1 MKAMLQAVSFL
12 TRIPVPNLNYSTADW
27 QRSVRYYPLVGALIG
42 LLLWVVHLGAM
53 TTFSPQ
59 VSAVITLLFWVYLT
73 GGLHL
78 DGWMD
83 LADGLGSNRSRE
95 QMLAIMKDSR
105 VGAMGVIAAISLF
118 LLKGVA
124 LFDILSQPGTARL
137 IAVPLAARTLV
148 MVMMRSF
155 PYLARD
161 GIALG
166 MRETL
171 NLWSLICGCAFML
184 LIGWY
189 LGAWQMLLAI
199 GIAALIAVVFAVR
212 VIRKLGGLTG
222 DVYGALIESTE
233 AVCLLGLLAV
243 GRWLS

>member
-12 TRIPVPNLNYSTADW
+12 TRIPVPNLNYSTEDW
-27 QRSVRYYPLVGALIG
+27 QRSVRYYPVVGALIG
-42 LLLWVVHLGAM
+42 LLLWGVHAAAM
-53 TTFSPQ
+53 STFSPQ
-59 VSAVITLLFWVYLT
+59 VSAVLTLLFWVYIT

-95 QMLAIMKDSR
+95 QMLTIMKDSR

-118 LLKGVA
+118 LLKGVTLA
-124 LFDILSQPGTARL
+124 DFFTLPGNIRI
-137 IAVPLAARTLV
+137 IAVPLVARTLV

-166 MRETL
+166 MREAL
-171 NLWSLICGCAFML
+171 NVWSLGFGCVFML
-184 LIGWY
+184 SVGWF
-189 LGAWQMLLAI
+189 LGSWQLLVAI
-199 GIAALIAVVFAVR
+199 GIAACFAVVFAFKVY
-212 VIRKLGGLTG
+212 RKLGGLTG